1 MKRLKGYA
9 LTVVLISIV
18 LMSLTYIV
26 IPIKKNAYIHYA
38 KERIDAIYDT
48 HFNTTE

>member
-9 LTVVLISIV
+9 LTFVLISIV
-18 LMSLTYIV
+18 VISLTYQV

-38 KERIDAIYDT
+38 KERIDLIYDT
-48 HFNTTE
+48 HFNTT